1 MKFPSIH
8 KTPMKILKFL
18 ILGFIVPIAM
28 AEEVAKVIDLG
39 TTLSPSQVETLVK
52 KLISDQGFYSIDSK
66 TLLIYDEEKNATKI
80 EKLVLSLRHKE
91 AQAVIPLKSISF
103 ASIEK
108 LIHPKLSNFGSLGF
122 LENENAVIVYDTPE
136 KIEQIKQM
144 IDQVDRPRLNVRVL
158 VDFVGNRNEESVNI
172 GVGLGKSQ
180 DGTLLKMEN
189 GRIVDHALN
198 GFSLKGS
205 KLKSNLDSNRQ
216 MQLLVQSG
224 KQASL
229 FVGTEELDPVQLSA
243 YFKSH
248 RLEIFEN
255 GAWRTYQWKNDQE
268 LNMRRIG
275 ASMQIQP
282 FAYQNGKISVD
293 VFPQFSVKDRIGKEQ
308 SVRIEELVSTV
319 QVEEGQKIH
328 LGSLMQNKK
337 GNLSQI
343 FSGFGWNNS
352 SNQSFMNVYLT
363 AYLK

>member
-1 MKFPSIH
+1 
-8 KTPMKILKFL
+8 
-18 ILGFIVPIAM
+18 
-28 AEEVAKVIDLG
+28 
-39 TTLSPSQVETLVK
+39 
-52 KLISDQGFYSIDSK
+52 
-66 TLLIYDEEKNATKI
+66 
-80 EKLVLSLRHKE
+80 
-91 AQAVIPLKSISF
+91 
-103 ASIEK
+103 
-108 LIHPKLSNFGSLGF
+108 
-122 LENENAVIVYDTPE
+122 
-136 KIEQIKQM
+136 
-144 IDQVDRPRLNVRVL
+144 VRVL

-172 GVGLGKSQ
+172 GVGLGKSK

-205 KLKSNLDSNRQ
+205 KLKSNSDSNRQ

-229 FVGTEELDPVQLSA
+229 FVGTEEIDPVQLSA

-275 ASMQIQP
+275 ASMQVQP

-319 QVEEGQKIH
+319 QVDEGQKIH

-337 GNLSQI
+337 GKLSQI